1 MNKITVIGL
10 GAGNLEQ
17 MPIGVLNRLKQA
29 VHIYLRTEKHPVI
42 NDLKAQGVTFQS
54 FDYLYE
60 EEGSFNDVYAE
71 ITKQLLEKAKE
82 EPSILY
88 VVPGHPM
95 VAEKTTQILLQVGP
109 AQGIEIEIM
118 GGQSFLDAAFT
129 ALKVDPV
136 EGFSLLDASS
146 LQRDHLNPHLH
157 LLITQVYDQLTASD
171 AKLSLMEVFP
181 DDYEI
186 TLLYSA
192 GIVGEEAAHRI
203 PLYELDHHFKEV
215 HNLALIYVPPTRDER
230 ILNRQFATLRDIIA
244 ILRGPEGCP
253 WDKEQTHQSIRK
265 NLIEETYEVAE
276 AIDWDDPD
284 ALCEELGDLLMQV
297 MLHGQIAEDEGNFN
311 VEDIIQVLNEKLI
324 RRHPHVFGERE
335 AETSQEV
342 VKNWEEIKAE
352 EKREKG
358 IDPTKQS
365 LLSGVPKDLPAL
377 MTAYKLSRKAA
388 KVGFDWDQLEDV
400 YAKIEEELSEVKEAN
415 GTLEVKEELGDLLF
429 AVANLARFLKI
440 DAEEA
445 LALTNLKFKRRFH
458 YIEEHL
464 QKPLEEATLDEME
477 ELWQQAKK
485 EEREA

>member
-1 MNKITVIGL
+1 MKKITVIGL

-17 MPIGVLNRLKQA
+17 MPIGVWNRLKQA
-29 VHIYLRTEKHPVI
+29 SHIYLRTEKHPVVQ
-42 NDLKAQGVTFQS
+42 DLKDQGILFHS
-54 FDYLYE
+54 FDHLYE
-60 EEGSFNDVYAE
+60 KEGSFHDVYE
-71 ITKQLLEKAKE
+71 QITKLLIEKANE
-82 EPSILY
+82 ETAILY

-95 VAEKTTQILLQVGP
+95 VAEKTTQLLLQEGP
-109 AQGIEIEIM
+109 AQGVDVEVT

-129 ALKVDPV
+129 ALRVDPV

-186 TLLYSA
+186 ILLYSA
-192 GIVGEEAAHRI
+192 GVSGEEAAHKI
-203 PLYELDHHFKEV
+203 PLYELDHHFKKV
-215 HNLALIYVPPTRDER
+215 HNLALIYVPPTREEK
-230 ILNRQFATLRDIIA
+230 ILNRQFTTLRDIIA

-276 AIDWDDPD
+276 AIDLEEPD

-297 MLHGQIAEDEGNFN
+297 MLHGQIAEDEGDFN

-342 VKNWEEIKAE
+342 VKNWEEIKAQ
-352 EKREKG
+352 EKRDKG

-377 MTAYKLSRKAA
+377 MTAYKLSKKAA
-388 KVGFDWDQLEDV
+388 KVGFDWDQLQDV
-400 YAKIEEELSEVKEAN
+400 YAKIEEELSEVKEAK
-415 GTLEVKEELGDLLF
+415 GSEEIKEELGDLLF

-458 YIEEHL
+458 FIEEHL

-477 ELWQQAKK
+477 WLWQEAKK
-485 EEREA
+485 KEREA